1 MKLFFGF
8 LFHFIWTVQQQQLTV
23 DLPVF
28 CQWLARLGFPIE
40 LPESFSLS
48 EYFSRVLELQ
58 QKEKK
63 LLFLAKVGTIGGRT
77 EIEEKDLVQ
86 TMETYQRLINEIRGV

>member
-1 MKLFFGF
+1 MACPIGF
-8 LFHFIWTVQQQQLTV
+8 SYRI
-23 DLPVF
+23 
-28 CQWLARLGFPIE
+28 ARV
-40 LPESFSLS
+40 FSLS
-48 EYFSRVLELQ
+48 EYFSHVLELQ

-77 EIEEKDLVQ
+77 KIEEKDLVQ